1 MFRRVMIRIF
11 RHGKS
16 RKLTVRPLSGSNG
29 TIGGSGTGFLSGYVA
44 DFRFRAK
51 ANSRPPR
58 ARLWGVGRAKKSGLT
73 LRTGADH

>member
-11 RHGKS
+11 RQGKS
-16 RKLTVRPLSGSNG
+16 GKLTVRPLRGSNG

-44 DFRFRAK
+44 DFGFRAK

-58 ARLWGVGRAKKSGLT
+58 ARSWGGGRVKKPGLT
-73 LRTGADH
+73 VRTGADH